1 MSLIIDLHSHTT
13 HSDGALSPQELV
25 MRAQQMQIDVLA
37 ITDHDTVSAIS
48 VAKEYA
54 QKNDIKLEI
63 VTGVE
68 LSTSWHG
75 FDIHILGYNMDIN
88 DPVLLKR
95 LAAQLQERDERARR
109 ICDKLA
115 KCGIENVYED
125 ALIHANGAQISRN
138 HIANVLV
145 DRQVCATHQLAFSK
159 YLGKGKRAYATPKWI
174 TIQTAVEW
182 ITQAGGQAVI
192 AHPSH
197 YDMSTKWLRRLT
209 TEFKAAGGVA
219 MEVTHPNMQ
228 KQTKSLLLEVAL
240 SSELLGSAGSDFHA
254 PGRWTEL
261 GRRLD
266 ISEQVKPI
274 WHDWPVVLNH
284 HKIHQQIA

>member
-1 MSLIIDLHSHTT
+1 MSLIIDLHCHTT
-13 HSDGALSPQELV
+13 HSDGALRPEELV
-25 MRAQQMQIDVLA
+25 VRAQQMQVDVLA
-37 ITDHDTVSAIS
+37 ITDHDTVSAIQ
-48 VAKEYA
+48 VAKDFA
-54 QKNDIKLEI
+54 IQSNINIEI

-75 FDIHILGYNMDIN
+75 FDIHILGYNMELN
-88 DPVLLKR
+88 DPVFRKR
-95 LAAQLQERDERARR
+95 LETQLQERDERAKR

-115 KCGIENVYED
+115 KCGFED
-125 ALIHANGAQISRN
+125 IYQEALINANGAQISRN

-145 DRQVCATHQLAFSK
+145 NRQICASHQLAFTK

-174 TIQTAVEW
+174 SIQTAVEW
-182 ITQAGGQAVI
+182 ITQAGGQAVV

-197 YDMSTKWLRRLT
+197 YDMSTKWLRRLASD
-209 TEFKAAGGVA
+209 FKAAGGVA

-228 KQTKSLLLEVAL
+228 KQTKTLLTEVAL
-240 SSELLGSAGSDFHA
+240 SSDLLGSAGSDFHA

-266 ISEQVKPI
+266 ICEQITPI

-284 HKIHQQIA
+284 QKFNQQIA

>member
-48 VAKEYA
+48 VAKEFA

-75 FDIHILGYNMDIN
+75 FDIHILGYNMDID

-95 LAAQLQERDERARR
+95 LAAQLQERDERAKR

-125 ALIHANGAQISRN
+125 ALNHANGAQISRN

-274 WHDWPVVLNH
+274 WHNWPVVLNH
-284 HKIHQQIA
+284 HKIHQRIA

>member
-25 MRAQQMQIDVLA
+25 MRAQQMQVDVLA

-75 FDIHILGYNMDIN
+75 FDIHILGYNMDID

-95 LAAQLQERDERARR
+95 LAAQLQERDERAKR

-125 ALIHANGAQISRN
+125 ALNHANGAQISRN

-274 WHDWPVVLNH
+274 WHNWPVVLNH
-284 HKIHQQIA
+284 HKIHQRIA

>member
-75 FDIHILGYNMDIN
+75 FDIHILGYNMDID

-95 LAAQLQERDERARR
+95 LAAQLQERDERAKR

-115 KCGIENVYED
+115 RCGIENVYED

-209 TEFKAAGGVA
+209 NEFKAAGGVA

-266 ISEQVKPI
+266 ISEKVKPI

>member
-48 VAKEYA
+48 LAKEYA

-75 FDIHILGYNMDIN
+75 FDIHILGYNMDID

-95 LAAQLQERDERARR
+95 LAAQLQERDERAKR

-115 KCGIENVYED
+115 RCGIENVYED

-209 TEFKAAGGVA
+209 NEFKAAGGVA

-266 ISEQVKPI
+266 ISEKVKPI